1 MNNTSNILELVNKIP
16 TSLYFSEIPDRQ
28 QALKYLDYLYT
39 NIPAS
44 RQVDSDK
51 LFREVISRELRVVS
65 MKIIEPEILLLVA
78 LDKIALADFQ
88 LPSSELVRKVIS
100 QNSDKYDLDIM
111 QRVMA
116 QIMTK
121 LPRDL
126 RDRVAGKHKLQVF
139 QLVARQLNMD
149 PKLLEKFTN
158 YDPSLNTKNTVSME
172 LDAGDYNSINKKY
185 LQELYN
191 YQKKQP
197 YISANS
203 LEYGSL
209 AAEIA
214 LSQPTGS
221 QTENQAISKAQYI
234 DQSPSLM
241 VGTEDKTL
249 YYFDPSSGTLSA
261 MPMNNNQTPV
271 SIQDLKTIL
280 TSQKINQADI
290 QGAIESIN
298 STAPATTSS
307 ASTTIPAGF
316 FSDLENAFSGLIT
329 GTTQA
334 QAILQTTANI
344 APTEPVPPAFLTKLY
359 NLKQG
364 QGQQTG
370 GNYSDLQSDNYDN
383 YTKMMTGL
391 GGSNISSQGGGYQ
404 MPGNKSTSQ
413 VASLPGGMYE
423 YQSLP
428 NFIPNSNIDVD
439 GYTENSA
446 LPVFNVTNP
455 QTTYAAFSGPAPNQT
470 STTISNQSSTTTP
483 NRSRR
488 YTPNSFPTFPNG
500 KIMSQQDINME
511 IAYQMRKGTYQQNT
525 TTTTSA
531 TTTTPATTTP
541 ATTLSPATTTTPAT
555 TLSPATTITTPATTM
570 SAKSDFA
577 NLGANSQVI
586 STEQTV
592 ATKIKN
598 DTKNVEKI
606 AIGFITI
613 LILIFLVAVIAYIK
627 NTKSA
632 S

>member
-1 MNNTSNILELVNKIP
+1 MNNTILTNEPVLGNAPVLGNSSSILELVNKIP
-16 TSLYFSEIPDRQ
+16 MSLYFSEIPDRQ

-39 NIPAS
+39 NVPAS
-44 RQVDSDK
+44 RQVNSDK
-51 LFREVISRELRVVS
+51 LFREVISRELRTVS

-78 LDKIALADFQ
+78 LDIITLADFQ
-88 LPSSELVRKVIS
+88 LQSGDLVRKVIA

-126 RDRVAGKHKLQVF
+126 RDRVAGKHKFQVF

-149 PKLLEKFTN
+149 PKLLEKFAN
-158 YDPSLNTKNTVSME
+158 YDPSLNSTVSME

-209 AAEIA
+209 AAEMELSNPGIQSAQAANPAIA
-214 LSQPTGS
+214 
-221 QTENQAISKAQYI
+221 KAQYI

-249 YYFDPSSGTLSA
+249 YYFDPSSGTLSE
-261 MPMNNNQTPV
+261 MPINKNQTPISV
-271 SIQDLKTIL
+271 QDLKTIL
-280 TSQKINQADI
+280 ASQKINQADI
-290 QGAIESIN
+290 QGTIDGIN
-298 STAPATTSS
+298 STAPAATST
-307 ASTTIPAGF
+307 ATTIPAGF
-316 FSDLENAFSGLIT
+316 LAGLENAFSGLIT

-359 NLKQG
+359 NLKHGKDQDQGRDQGRG

-370 GNYSDLQSDNYDN
+370 GNYSRSQSDNYDN
-383 YTKMMTGL
+383 YMKMMAGL
-391 GGSNISSQGGGYQ
+391 GGSNVSSRDGGYQ

-413 VASLPGGMYE
+413 VASLPDGMYD
-423 YQSLP
+423 YKSQP
-428 NFIPNSNIDVD
+428 NFMPNSRIGVG

-455 QTTYAAFSGPAPNQT
+455 QTTYAAFSGLAPNQT
-470 STTISNQSSTTTP
+470 TTRPNTATTRP
-483 NRSRR
+483 NTATTR
-488 YTPNSFPTFPNG
+488 PNTATTRP
-500 KIMSQQDINME
+500 
-511 IAYQMRKGTYQQNT
+511 NT
-525 TTTTSA
+525 TTTT
-531 TTTTPATTTP
+531 
-541 ATTLSPATTTTPAT
+541 
-555 TLSPATTITTPATTM
+555 
-570 SAKSDFA
+570 AKSGFA
-577 NLGANSQVI
+577 NLGSNSQVI
-586 STEQTV
+586 STEKTV
-592 ATKIKN
+592 AAKIKN

-613 LILIFLVAVIAYIK
+613 LILIFLIAVIIYIK
-627 NTKSA
+627 TIKTA